1 MSDHVLKHV
10 SVELWKIWGHWVTEA
25 VPWFYQNLR
34 YFNFAIHHNT
44 GFFSQTI
51 WANTYNAT
59 PSITHFL
66 CELNTWQAE
75 GLQHIEY
82 AILRTEPSC
91 STDEHL
97 IHEYGHL
104 INYQGMSRADFGY
117 ILSDATGWGYIC
129 LSLEAYPTG
138 LHDFSRMHKALLNPD
153 PMYFLLGY
161 DTNTCLVIA
170 YRPAMGIQQFF
181 QDAFRQIRDLHPDD
195 IGSKTEWPTKGDL
208 EVLISASETPQG
220 FLDQAYLPSL
230 ARTIVAFVGHPD
242 YADPVGRLR
251 WVMEILNQNHDPM
264 EFLELLHS
272 RSLLDIP
279 RSLHL
284 TTSHVLAF
292 LACYGVRSHSHAIP
306 ATFISHFLGL
316 AEASVK
322 QVLRLAS
329 LVLSSRPLPFP
340 MDAISNFDLSDLSE
354 YLRGNLVYIQSGGR
368 DEQPS
373 PAVSSQA
380 WLEVSARYIYWCDHV
395 LATDGA
401 STGGLYRSC
410 NRGI

>member
-1 MSDHVLKHV
+1 
-10 SVELWKIWGHWVTEA
+10 
-25 VPWFYQNLR
+25 
-34 YFNFAIHHNT
+34 
-44 GFFSQTI
+44 
-51 WANTYNAT
+51 
-59 PSITHFL
+59 
-66 CELNTWQAE
+66 
-75 GLQHIEY
+75 
-82 AILRTEPSC
+82 
-91 STDEHL
+91 
-97 IHEYGHL
+97 
-104 INYQGMSRADFGY
+104 
-117 ILSDATGWGYIC
+117 
-129 LSLEAYPTG
+129 
-138 LHDFSRMHKALLNPD
+138 MHKALLNPD

-401 STGGLYRSC
+401 STAGGRGKNSTPGGYPTEREKNAEILFRRDVLAGGHWMAFSKATEETAGYLNSMTWLFILVHSSMGCTRYVVKPTRRSFL
-410 NRGI
+410 